1 MNSISD
7 IYRFSSLFKSR
18 ICNVNLHLY
27 SFFFYSPRW
36 RFFCRKLKYRENIIH
51 HFIFVFFIY
60 FSTTLPA
67 VRISCMFWYNNFA
80 LCKEIITTEA
90 VYLTHVVKGSLKSR
104 FYIKNNNLTAGRW
117 PNIRRNRLLF
127 NNNPPRRNSR
137 KIFSGELIVEPLVI
151 KNRSELYFAP

>member
-1 MNSISD
+1 MTFIVLVAYSNLAYVTLIF
-7 IYRFSSLFKSR
+7 ICIHFSFIARVEGL
-18 ICNVNLHLY
+18 
-27 SFFFYSPRW
+27 
-36 RFFCRKLKYRENIIH
+36 CRKLKYRENIIH

-80 LCKEIITTEA
+80 LCKEIITTKA
-90 VYLTHVVKGSLKSR
+90 VYLTYAVKGSLKSR
-104 FYIKNNNLTAGRW
+104 FYIKINNLTAGRW
-117 PNIRRNRLLF
+117 PNIRRNRHLF

-137 KIFSGELIVEPLVI
+137 KIFSGELIVDPLVI